1 MALPLPY
8 PLNAPLIALYG
19 LALGLLLDTLYPYH
33 KGLLLRI
40 HPVHTC
46 YVMAR
51 RLYKP
56 FASKAYGVLEALVCL
71 AAHLAPVVALAL
83 VLLRVPPEGVW
94 LFLGVVIVGIVVKFS
109 IGFRLLLQTVLGAA
123 YGGEAEARRLIQGIV
138 RRNVYELDLAHVYSA
153 GLESLAES
161 LVDGYTS
168 PLTWFF
174 LLGIIGAMLQR
185 LANTLDGALGLLD
198 ADIKDQG
205 WFSARLDTIINYL
218 PARLTALS
226 ILLAGLAM
234 KNDVRKAWRLYREY
248 SGATSSLNA
257 GHPMSAL
264 AGVLGVSLE
273 KPGHYR
279 VGRGSLPSRRHLE
292 EGVRIIVVSAIVY
305 TFFASLLYLSLTLL
319 FLP

>member
-273 KPGHYR
+273 KPGYYR
-279 VGRGSLPSRRHLE
+279 VGRGPLPSRRHLE

>member
-33 KGLLLRI
+33 KGLLLRV

-46 YVMAR
+46 YAMAK

-56 FASKAYGVLEALVCL
+56 FASKTYGVLEAMVCL
-71 AAHLAPVVALAL
+71 VAHLAPVAIIALAL
-83 VLLRVPPEGVW
+83 WRVPPDGVW
-94 LFLGVVIVGIVVKFS
+94 LLVSVVIVGVVVKLS
-109 IGFRLLLQTVLGAA
+109 IGFRLLIETVLGAA
-123 YGGEAEARRLIQGIV
+123 RVGEAEARRLIQGIV

-174 LLGIIGAMLQR
+174 LLGIIGAILQR
-185 LANTLDGALGLLD
+185 IANTLDGALGLLD
-198 ADIKDQG
+198 VEIRDQG
-205 WFSARLDTIINYL
+205 WFSARLDTLINYL

-226 ILLAGLAM
+226 ILLTGLAM
-234 KNDVRKAWRLYREY
+234 KRDVKKAWRLYREY

-257 GHPMSAL
+257 GHPISAL

-279 VGRGSLPSRRHLE
+279 IGRGPLPSRRHLE
-292 EGVRIIVVSAIVY
+292 EGVRIIVVSAIIY
-305 TFFASLLYLSLTLL
+305 TFLTSLLYLSLTLL
-319 FLP
+319 FLS

>member
-8 PLNAPLIALYG
+8 PLNAPLVALYG
-19 LALGLLLDTLYPYH
+19 LAVGLLLDTLYPFH

-46 YVMAR
+46 YIMAR

-56 FASKAYGVLEALVCL
+56 FASKAYGVLEALACL

-83 VLLRVPPEGVW
+83 VLLRVPQEGVW
-94 LFLGVVIVGIVVKFS
+94 LFLSVIIVGIIIKLS
-109 IGFRLLLQTVLGAA
+109 IGFRLLLQTVLRAA

-138 RRNVYELDLAHVYSA
+138 RRNVYELDIGHVYSA

-234 KNDVRKAWRLYREY
+234 GRDVRKAWRIYKEYRR
-248 SGATSSLNA
+248 ATRSLNA

-264 AGVLGVSLE
+264 AGVLGVTLE

-279 VGRGSLPSRRHLE
+279 IGRGPLPRRRDLE
-292 EGVRIIVVSAIVY
+292 EGAIVVVLASIIY
-305 TFFASLLYLSLTLL
+305 TLVVSLLYLSLLL
-319 FLP
+319 LL